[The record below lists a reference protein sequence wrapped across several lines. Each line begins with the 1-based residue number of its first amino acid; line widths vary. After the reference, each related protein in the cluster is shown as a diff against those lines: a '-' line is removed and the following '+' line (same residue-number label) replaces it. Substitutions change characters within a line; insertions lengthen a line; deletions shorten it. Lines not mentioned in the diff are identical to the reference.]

1 MHYLYL
7 FINSGFV
14 ILRPSILKTDDRG
27 IRKALKIL
35 DSRLRENDT
44 QTLFMQ
50 LMDLECARQMAFFGY
65 HARGSRILNVVPLL
79 LLSTEMLPP

>member
-7 FINSGFV
+7 STNSGFV
-14 ILRPSILKTDDRG
+14 ILRLDRG

-35 DSRLRENDT
+35 GSRLRENDT

-65 HARGSRILNVVPLL
+65 HARGSRILNVVPLS